1 MKLRLEIAALATK
14 GALDHV
20 DGQSLALKASPFAQF
35 QPTVHALILT
45 LTLLTSSYPRAQSM
59 QTCPRP
65 SRMDESPSKFRAQ
78 DAQSP
83 ASHSCE

>member
-1 MKLRLEIAALATK
+1 MKLRPEVAALPAK

-35 QPTVHALILT
+35 PPTVHALILT
-45 LTLLTSSYPRAQSM
+45 LTLLTSSYPR
-59 QTCPRP
+59 P
-65 SRMDESPSKFRAQ
+65 SRMDERPGKFRAQ

-83 ASHSCE
+83 GLS